1 MSNHISTQA
10 GVFGLS
16 HVRVKN
22 HERVWKLSWSH
33 LRSCY
38 LLQFGSLLEDTFRI
52 GRYLTHQQAIN
63 LIIEWEEMS

>member
-10 GVFGLS
+10 TQNGLAY
-16 HVRVKN
+16 VRVVD
-22 HERVWKLSWSH
+22 HERIWKLSYS
-33 LRSCY
+33 LFRGRY
-38 LLQFGSLLEDTFRI
+38 LLQFGTLLEDQFLI